1 MRIIITGATGFI
13 GRALC
18 KHMVEH
24 GYEVIALTRN
34 LPKAQVLLGEQ
45 VKSVKWDGQSAQGW
59 ASLADGAGA
68 IVNLAGEN
76 IGSRRWTQARKRA
89 ILQSRLNA
97 GRAVAEAVEL
107 STVKP
112 KVVAQASGIGYYGPH
127 GNEVLD
133 EASPCGE
140 DFLSDVACQWEDSTK
155 PVETIDVRRVVIR
168 TGGVLEREGGMLPR
182 LLLPFRLFVGGPLGG
197 GRAWFSWIHRD
208 DEVAAIR
215 FLIEKE
221 DAQGVFNLTAPEPL
235 IMRDFCRLLGQVT
248 RRPSWLPVPGFIL
261 RLLLGEMA
269 EALLLS
275 GQRVLPKRLQ
285 ESGFE
290 FKYPTAETALRAILA
305 SH

>member
-18 KHMVEH
+18 RHMVEH

-34 LPKAQVLLGEQ
+34 LPKAQGLLGEQ

-76 IGSRRWTQARKRA
+76 IGSRRWTQAGKRA

-97 GRAVAEAVEL
+97 GRAVVEAVAL

-112 KVVAQASGIGYYGPH
+112 KVVVQASGIGYYGPH
-127 GNEVLD
+127 GNEALN

-140 DFLSDVACQWEDSTK
+140 DFLSDVACQWENSTK
-155 PVETIDVRRVVIR
+155 PVETIGVRRVVIR

-182 LLLPFRLFVGGPLGG
+182 LLLPFHLFVGGSLGG
-197 GRAWFSWIHRD
+197 GRTWFSWIHRD

-235 IMRDFCRLLGQVT
+235 IMRDFYHLLGHT
-248 RRPSWLPVPGFIL
+248 IRRPSWLSVPGFIL